1 MHSFLGSLFFK
12 KSFLCFLRSFLTFAV
27 FTPLFIFRGIT
38 LRAWRALRDTFFF
51 WIFFILK
58 VHSGGFIIGGAD
70 VCISVDNSSEN
81 RNTLRIQK
89 KKSN

>member
-27 FTPLFIFRGIT
+27 FIPYFFSVVSLCGLCVI
-38 LRAWRALRDTFFF
+38 LFFF

-70 VCISVDNSSEN
+70 VCISVKNSSEN

-89 KKSN
+89 KKNH